1 MELLWDSFWNKHAD
15 TSERGGEEKSPVE
28 RTHGSRKASTL
39 ALVCIPIYILKLHC
53 GVDKQGTFYRSSRG
67 NQQAAEGTDPLF
79 RLFLQGILVQVARE
93 ITLGT

>member
-1 MELLWDSFWNKHAD
+1 MELLWDSFWNKRAD
-15 TSERGGEEKSPVE
+15 TSEREERKSPQWSE
-28 RTHGSRKASTL
+28 PTL
-39 ALVCIPIYILKLHC
+39 ALVCIPIYILKPHC